1 MQRASRKS
9 KSIDTRQFDLFAGDV
24 APPAAPNGAA
34 AVRPATEA
42 AVKPSYEA
50 EVLDRLVALLNRQW
64 SEHLS
69 SNTAIRNRSFR

>member
-24 APPAAPNGAA
+24 FSPVASNGAA
-34 AVRPATEA
+34 TVRPATEA
-42 AVKPSYEA
+42 AAKLPYEA
-50 EVLDRLVALLNRQW
+50 EVLDALVRFLNRQW

-69 SNTAIRNRSFR
+69 SNIAIRNRPFR